1 MSPLHWTPIEYVTN
15 AVGIV
20 LVTNPIW
27 SAPESEWSVHLHIAS
42 MILGCILI
50 TMNIAFRISD
60 WRERR
65 RRKKEEAANGRKRK
79 IHIAK

>member
-1 MSPLHWTPIEYVTN
+1 
-15 AVGIV
+15 
-20 LVTNPIW
+20 
-27 SAPESEWSVHLHIAS
+27 

-65 RRKKEEAANGRKRK
+65 RRKKEEDANGRKRK

>member
-1 MSPLHWTPIEYVTN
+1 MSLHLTPIEYVSG
-15 AVGIV
+15 AVGVV

-27 SAPESEWSVHLHIAS
+27 SVPESEWSLHVHIAS

-50 TMNIAFRISD
+50 TMNIAFKISE

-65 RRKKEEAANGRKRK
+65 RRKKEEVANGRKRK
-79 IHIAK
+79 IHISK